1 MDDVYT
7 SAAPIDVSCLLIT
20 TLWAQMRSKDPRTKV
35 GAGIYDPVSGAIY
48 LGYNGLPAGVPD
60 LKSIWDNRDAYAPGN
75 KYLYA
80 IHAEANAI
88 RKAAQAIGDLA
99 HCILYVT
106 HYPCH
111 SCMKDFIIPFGI
123 KHVVYMQ
130 HREDKASEEL
140 ALASDVE
147 VIRSMLDV
155 NVVDATKYAWD
166 GWPKT
171 ITITERKS
179 ELYGP

>member
-1 MDDVYT
+1 MSDDCYV
-7 SAAPIDVSCLLIT
+7 SAAPIDVSCLLVT
-20 TLWAQMRSKDPRTKV
+20 ALWAQIRSKDPRTKV
-35 GAGIYDPVSGAIY
+35 GAGVYDPVSGAIY
-48 LGYNGLPAGVPD
+48 LGYNGLPPGVPD
-60 LKSIWDNRDAYAPGN
+60 LKSIWDNRDAYSPGN
-75 KYLYA
+75 KYQYA

-88 RKAAQAIGDLA
+88 RKAALALGDLSN
-99 HCILYVT
+99 CILYVT

-130 HREDKASEEL
+130 SREDKASEEL
-140 ALASDVE
+140 ASASDIE
-147 VIRSMLDV
+147 VVRSMLDV
-155 NVVDATKYAWD
+155 DVINGTTKDWA

-179 ELYGP
+179 QFT